1 MNHCYD
7 RERGINGFEQDQD
20 GWGRGGMNKE
30 GATRLGHGRFK
41 GDAAQKRVGI
51 IVLSS

>member
-1 MNHCYD
+1 MTEKEGSMGSSRIRMVGG
-7 RERGINGFEQDQD
+7 RE
-20 GWGRGGMNKE
+20 GMNKE